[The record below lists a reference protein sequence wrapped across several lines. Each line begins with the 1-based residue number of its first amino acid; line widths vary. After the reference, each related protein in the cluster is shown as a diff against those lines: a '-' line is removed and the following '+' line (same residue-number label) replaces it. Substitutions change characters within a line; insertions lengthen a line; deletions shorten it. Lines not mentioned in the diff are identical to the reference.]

1 MYQAQQQ
8 SQAQKAQAKQQ
19 EQMAAAEERNAR
31 YAAEGAANRAE
42 QERMERESERKEE
55 RDQQKRRRSK
65 QEAIY
70 AKSGVLLDGTPAA
83 YLTAQAETDELNV
96 QRADQVSERE
106 RVNTIYEGN
115 LQKADHLAKANS
127 YNFAA
132 DQSKAAAKNTMIGG
146 MFSAVSSGVG
156 AYSKAGGSF
165 SWSDTASS
173 GGSAASS
180 LSSSPASTGRFG
192 EFTTMNLGK
201 IH

>member
-1 MYQAQQQ
+1 
-8 SQAQKAQAKQQ
+8 
-19 EQMAAAEERNAR
+19 MAAAEERNAR

-65 QEAIY
+65 QEAMY

-146 MFSAVSSGVG
+146 MFNAVSSGVG
-156 AYSKAGGSF
+156 AYSQAGGSF
-165 SWSDTASS
+165 SWSDAGGS
-173 GGSAASS
+173 GGDNLFTGIAGP
-180 LSSSPASTGRFG
+180 SSSTSMSSMSTS
-192 EFTTMNLGK
+192 MMS
-201 IH
+201 